1 MSRVSSLLVP
11 LAAIILAA
19 GCAGPPADG
28 RATGTS
34 APTETTG
41 RPALVLRHSYGGG
54 FQAGTW
60 GTLDVVDGCVVI
72 LHEDGSATVPVFP
85 DGVTRWVGEE
95 IDMDGERLVLGE
107 PVTLGGSSS
116 ETLAGVQ
123 GVTFPVECRADG
135 YWIVTP

>member
-1 MSRVSSLLVP
+1 MARVLSLLVP

-19 GCAGPPADG
+19 GCAGPPAG
-28 RATGTS
+28 GGATGTT
-34 APTETTG
+34 APAEATE
-41 RPALVLRHSYGGG
+41 RPTLVLRHSGGGG

-60 GTLDVVDGCVVI
+60 GTLGVVDGCVVI
-72 LHEDGSATVPVFP
+72 LHDDGSVTVPVFP

-123 GVTFPVECRADG
+123 GVLFPVACRADG
-135 YWIVTP
+135 YWIVTL